1 MDQQEESRSHQGT
14 LEMALWQYRK
24 DGGKPRVS
32 LNTKL
37 FDRHRNYSINP
48 VMTETQHRRAA
59 SLRTREQRG
68 SYCFVRMF

>member
-14 LEMALWQYRK
+14 LEMALRQYRK
-24 DGGKPRVS
+24 NGGKPGVS

-59 SLRTREQRG
+59 SVRTRE
-68 SYCFVRMF
+68 